1 MYHPNQKDRNFC
13 LRVCVYYNTTR
24 LLETETREPLRLL
37 YVTCVCALKLYVQ
50 LFPIALPIVLPT
62 PRHQDL
68 LLYKSADPFLSP
80 PSHCLFI
87 GRTPSTYNGGYFNAS
102 CRTRASYAALLFANI
117 TEAPCCAGSLLLGL
131 LSNS

>member
-24 LLETETREPLRLL
+24 DRNERTIAVALRD
-37 YVTCVCALKLYVQ
+37 VCVCALKLYVQ
-50 LFPIALPIVLPT
+50 LFPIVLPIVLPT

-102 CRTRASYAALLFANI
+102 CRTRASYAALFAFNI

>member
-24 LLETETREPLRLL
+24 DRNERTIAVALRD
-37 YVTCVCALKLYVQ
+37 VTCVCALKLYVQ
-50 LFPIALPIVLPT
+50 LFPIVLPIALPT

>member
-24 LLETETREPLRLL
+24 DRNERTIAVALRDD
-37 YVTCVCALKLYVQ
+37 VCVCALKLYVQ
-50 LFPIALPIVLPT
+50 LFPIVLPIALPT